1 MNFNNKE
8 IILFV
13 KTFIVI
19 ICLFFN
25 NIISYIIYL
34 LNIYIN
40 FKNEIQKIEKY
51 FKYRN
56 YNIKKIQ
63 KFKKIKN
70 PKVSVISPVYN
81 REKFIS
87 RFIGSIQNQNFK
99 EIEIILVDDKSIDNS
114 VELIEK
120 YKKKDKRI
128 ILIKNKKNRGTFVSR
143 NLGVLV
149 SKSKYVILP
158 DPDDIISKDIIRI
171 CYNYGE
177 KFNYDIIRFIS
188 YKGYENIINEEF
200 NNFHKNRPIY
210 QPELSTYMYYGND
223 ELEIID
229 FYINNKFIK
238 KSSYIKALNSLN
250 NFYLNM
256 YMTFMEDTLMNY
268 ILYRTSNS
276 FYFVKKIGYK
286 YKTNTESITNKLF
299 IISEIRI
306 KFIFIYIKFVFDFS
320 KNAKY
325 EKDMFNY
332 LLNRIV
338 KYFNILYNLS
348 KINFNNDFYFY
359 YEIINMI
366 INCIFISNENM
377 NLLYKLKNIIETKIN
392 LYKNLLNKQL

>member
-1 MNFNNKE
+1 M
-8 IILFV
+8 
-13 KTFIVI
+13 
-19 ICLFFN
+19 
-25 NIISYIIYL
+25 
-34 LNIYIN
+34 
-40 FKNEIQKIEKY
+40 
-51 FKYRN
+51 
-56 YNIKKIQ
+56 
-63 KFKKIKN
+63 
-70 PKVSVISPVYN
+70 
-81 REKFIS
+81 
-87 RFIGSIQNQNFK
+87 
-99 EIEIILVDDKSIDNS
+99 
-114 VELIEK
+114 
-120 YKKKDKRI
+120 
-128 ILIKNKKNRGTFVSR
+128 
-143 NLGVLV
+143 